1 MLHEQPDRAPS
12 RAPDR
17 TNAAVPLFVDVD
29 GTLTRADISLESFVR
44 IGRSS
49 IAALIAVLAWLVAG
63 RAVAKTMA
71 ARRDRID
78 AARLPYRSEVL
89 PLIEQAKAEGRTEER
104 RVGKECGSTGK
115 TGW

>member
-17 TNAAVPLFVDVD
+17 ANEAVPLFVDVD

-49 IAALIAVLAWLVAG
+49 IAALKIG
-63 RAVAKTMA
+63 RAHSELQSLMRISYAVFCLKKKTEKQQE
-71 ARRDRID
+71 DKDIKK
-78 AARLPYRSEVL
+78 
-89 PLIEQAKAEGRTEER
+89 LIPINKRQ
-104 RVGKECGSTGK
+104 
-115 TGW
+115 